1 MSSIF
6 PDTPVTLLARI
17 AVEAT
22 GHATDE
28 ASWTRLFG
36 LYAPAIR
43 AFAEHMGTPSADSED
58 VVQEIFAKLV
68 DALRAGGYSTEA
80 GRFRC
85 YLATMIRHTLISRWR
100 KAQVR
105 VTCVPIECVS
115 ENELPALSSE
125 TEAQL
130 DAKWRLARHE
140 AAVEHALTKTA
151 LSQQSREIYRAY
163 VLEGQSIGEVAARFN
178 VPRNTVAQ
186 VKTRVNRMIAS
197 IEGLTAEAVRP

>member
-22 GHATDE
+22 GHTTDE

-115 ENELPALSSE
+115 EDELPALSSE

-186 VKTRVNRMIAS
+186 VKTRVSRMIAS

>member
-1 MSSIF
+1 MTGTF
-6 PDTPVTLLARI
+6 PDTPATLLARI
-17 AVEAT
+17 AAEVT
-22 GHATDE
+22 GRTTDE
-28 ASWTRLFG
+28 AAWGRLFG

-43 AFAEHMGTPSADSED
+43 KFAEYQGATADEAQD
-58 VVQEIFAKLV
+58 IFARLV
-68 DALRAGGYSTEA
+68 QALRAGGYSAEA

-85 YLATMIRHTLISRWR
+85 YLATMIRNELVSRWR

-105 VTCVPIECVS
+105 VTCVPIDRVPE
-115 ENELPALSSE
+115 EELPVLPSE
-125 TEAQL
+125 TVALL

-151 LSQQSREIYRAY
+151 LSQQTREIYRAY
-163 VLEGQSIGEVAARFN
+163 VLEELPIGEVAARFD

-197 IEGLTAEAVRP
+197 IEEEYGE

>member
-1 MSSIF
+1 MTGTF
-6 PDTPVTLLARI
+6 PDTPATLLARI
-17 AVEAT
+17 AAEVT
-22 GHATDE
+22 GRTTDE
-28 ASWTRLFG
+28 AAWGRLFG

-43 AFAEHMGTPSADSED
+43 KFAEYQGATDDEAQD
-58 VVQEIFAKLV
+58 IFARLV
-68 DALRAGGYSTEA
+68 QALRAGGYSAEA

-85 YLATMIRHTLISRWR
+85 YLATMIRNELVSRWR

-105 VTCVPIECVS
+105 VTCVPIDRVPE
-115 ENELPALSSE
+115 EELPVLPSE
-125 TEAQL
+125 TVALL

-151 LSQQSREIYRAY
+151 LSQQTREIYRAY
-163 VLEGQSIGEVAARFN
+163 VLEELPIGEVAARFD

-197 IEGLTAEAVRP
+197 IEEEYGE

>member
-1 MSSIF
+1 M
-6 PDTPVTLLARI
+6 
-17 AVEAT
+17 
-22 GHATDE
+22 
-28 ASWTRLFG
+28 
-36 LYAPAIR
+36 
-43 AFAEHMGTPSADSED
+43 
-58 VVQEIFAKLV
+58 

-115 ENELPALSSE
+115 EDELPALSSE

>member
-1 MSSIF
+1 MAGTF
-6 PDTPVTLLARI
+6 PDTPATLLARI
-17 AVEAT
+17 AAEVT
-22 GHATDE
+22 GRTTDE
-28 ASWTRLFG
+28 AAWGRLFG

-43 AFAEHMGTPSADSED
+43 KFAEYQGATADEAQD
-58 VVQEIFAKLV
+58 VAQDIFARLV
-68 DALRAGGYSTEA
+68 QALRAGGYSAEA

-85 YLATMIRHTLISRWR
+85 YLATMIRNALVSRWR

-105 VTCVPIECVS
+105 VACVPIDRIPE
-115 ENELPALSSE
+115 EELPALPSE
-125 TEAQL
+125 TVALL

-151 LSQQSREIYRAY
+151 LSRQTREIYRAY
-163 VLEGQSIGEVAARFN
+163 VLEERPIGEVAARFD

-197 IEGLTAEAVRP
+197 IEEEYGE

>member
-1 MSSIF
+1 MSSTF
-6 PDTPVTLLARI
+6 PDTPATLLARI

-43 AFAEHMGTPSADSED
+43 MFAEHMGTPPAESED

-68 DALRAGGYSTEA
+68 DALRAGGYSAEA

-85 YLATMIRHTLISRWR
+85 YLATMIRHALVSRWR
-100 KAQVR
+100 KAQAR
-105 VTCVPIECVS
+105 VTCVPIECVP
-115 ENELPALSSE
+115 EDELPALPSE
-125 TEAQL
+125 TEALL

-151 LSQQSREIYRAY
+151 LSQQTREIYRAY
-163 VLEGQSIGEVAARFN
+163 VLERQPMGVVAARFG

-186 VKTRVNRMIAS
+186 VKTRVSRMIAA
-197 IEGLTAEAVRP
+197 IEGEYGE

>member
-1 MSSIF
+1 MSSMF
-6 PDTPVTLLARI
+6 PDTPATLLARI

-22 GHATDE
+22 GRTTDE

-43 AFAEHMGTPSADSED
+43 TFAEYMGTPSAESED
-58 VVQEIFAKLV
+58 VVQEIFATLV
-68 DALRAGGYSTEA
+68 DALRAGRYSAEA

-85 YLATMIRHTLISRWR
+85 YLATMIRNALVSRWR
-100 KAQVR
+100 RAQAR
-105 VTCVPIECVS
+105 VTCVPIDRVS
-115 ENELPALSSE
+115 EDELPVLSSE
-125 TEAQL
+125 TEALL
-130 DAKWRLARHE
+130 DAKWLLARHA

-186 VKTRVNRMIAS
+186 VKTRVNRMIAA
-197 IEGLTAEAVRP
+197 IEVEYGE